1 MTVLDEN
8 TSQIRLKER
17 NLTATSI
24 DIGDLDPEHD
34 DIFDYR

>member
-1 MTVLDEN
+1 MAVLDEN
-8 TSQIRLKER
+8 TSHIRFKER

-24 DIGDLDPEHD
+24 DIGDLDLEHD